1 MHTALSITETTSKLK
16 KESIIAQNYRRAM
29 DIYDELIKRNENQ
42 NSESLSNIY
51 VFKACCL
58 YALCMYK
65 EAKAECEKAVDDS
78 PLKMRLFFQLA

>member
-1 MHTALSITETTSKLK
+1 MLSIMVITSKL
-16 KESIIAQNYRRAM
+16 SDYQLTIPFNFRRAM

-78 PLKMRLFFQLA
+78 PLKMRLFF

>member
-1 MHTALSITETTSKLK
+1 MPSTTETTSKSHEL
-16 KESIIAQNYRRAM
+16 STTVQNYDRRAM

>member
-1 MHTALSITETTSKLK
+1 
-16 KESIIAQNYRRAM
+16 M
-29 DIYDELIKRNENQ
+29 DIYDELIKRNEGQ
-42 NSESLSNIY
+42 NSENLSNIY

-78 PLKMRLFFQLA
+78 PLKMRLFF

>member
-1 MHTALSITETTSKLK
+1 METTSKSL
-16 KESIIAQNYRRAM
+16 ELSITVLNYDRRAM

>member
-1 MHTALSITETTSKLK
+1 MLSITETTSKSL
-16 KESIIAQNYRRAM
+16 ELSITVQNYDRRAM

>member
-1 MHTALSITETTSKLK
+1 MHTVPSTTETTSKLPK
-16 KESIIAQNYRRAM
+16 LSITVQNYDRRAM
-29 DIYDELIKRNENQ
+29 DIYDELIKRNEGQ
-42 NSESLSNIY
+42 NESLSNIY

-78 PLKMRLFFQLA
+78 PLKMRLFF